1 VLDGEIDGLTVV
13 ETAERI
19 LRSKP
24 DLVGFSLMTP
34 QLMAALEASARLKQ
48 ARPDLPIVLGGAHID
63 STKDD
68 TFSFADCFDF
78 AIHGEGEYPML
89 QVCQNLRQHG
99 PNNLVRCLEGVGNVV
114 YRDAAGRVIVNPV
127 SAFIKN
133 LDELPSVDYDLL
145 DLSKYRI
152 PTMPGKRVISM
163 MLSRGCPFKCTFC
176 EAPLVMG
183 KKARYWSVPRVVA
196 DIKHY
201 VEKYDCHDFSF
212 RDSTFTVN
220 KKWVEQFCDAVLQEG
235 LKIKW
240 RINTRANLVPRP
252 LLERMAKACCYT
264 INFGVES
271 GHPQI
276 LKNIQKEVDLNDV
289 AEAHMNTR
297 ELGIR
302 TYSTILLGSPGETE
316 ETIRETIR
324 FACAIRP
331 SLAMF
336 FVASAYPGTPMYD
349 QAVKDGL
356 VQTRWW
362 ATQEWDP
369 RKNSAFQIRWGW
381 AARGSLKIPG
391 FDAEKW
397 QQRATRTFY
406 LRPRF
411 LWDTLVF
418 TLKNPHFLKHILSL
432 SKELIPFYKIRLPWR
447 KKAPDVAAVERLSR
461 FSRCPSAPNWDYEKR
476 KSIALPL
483 VTVPAETAAAARS
496 SA

>member
-1 VLDGEIDGLTVV
+1 
-13 ETAERI
+13 
-19 LRSKP
+19 
-24 DLVGFSLMTP
+24 
-34 QLMAALEASARLKQ
+34 
-48 ARPDLPIVLGGAHID
+48 
-63 STKDD
+63 
-68 TFSFADCFDF
+68 
-78 AIHGEGEYPML
+78 
-89 QVCQNLRQHG
+89 
-99 PNNLVRCLEGVGNVV
+99 
-114 YRDAAGRVIVNPV
+114 
-127 SAFIKN
+127 
-133 LDELPSVDYDLL
+133 
-145 DLSKYRI
+145 
-152 PTMPGKRVISM
+152 
-163 MLSRGCPFKCTFC
+163 
-176 EAPLVMG
+176 
-183 KKARYWSVPRVVA
+183 
-196 DIKHY
+196 
-201 VEKYDCHDFSF
+201 
-212 RDSTFTVN
+212 
-220 KKWVEQFCDAVLQEG
+220 
-235 LKIKW
+235 
-240 RINTRANLVPRP
+240 
-252 LLERMAKACCYT
+252 
-264 INFGVES
+264 
-271 GHPQI
+271 
-276 LKNIQKEVDLNDV
+276 
-289 AEAHMNTR
+289 MNTR